1 MNKNMKWKIAV
12 DMLLILQLLSEN
24 ITRVHMLNNFHIDL
38 NKDNDILVF
47 PVNVLTGGIFQ
58 RASW

>member
-1 MNKNMKWKIAV
+1 MNKNMKWKAAV

-24 ITRVHMLNNFHIDL
+24 ITRVRMLNNFHIDL
-38 NKDNDILVF
+38 NTDNNILVF
-47 PVNVLTGGIFQ
+47 PVNVLTGGSFQ